1 MGGDAA
7 KKATTFFLPTR
18 VLEHGKI
25 SEGNNLMHLFVPFS
39 QLGSDDNKQS
49 KIVTNPDAQTFT
61 NTTSRQTVAPSKTI
75 LSRQAGDTFGNT
87 YFK

>member
-1 MGGDAA
+1 MGGNTA

-25 SEGNNLMHLFVPFS
+25 SEGNNLMHFLVPFS
-39 QLGSDDNKQS
+39 QLGASDK
-49 KIVTNPDAQTFT
+49 KTGPVVLNPDAQTFSNT
-61 NTTSRQTVAPSKTI
+61 NGVKTKPATQTI
-75 LSRQAGDTFGNT
+75 LSRSSDDTLGNT

>member
-39 QLGSDDNKQS
+39 QLGADKKGSGPT
-49 KIVTNPDAQTFT
+49 ILNPDAQTFSNT
-61 NTTSRQTVAPSKTI
+61 NGVKTKPATQTI

>member
-1 MGGDAA
+1 MGGSTVKDY
-7 KKATTFFLPTR
+7 TTFFIPTR

-25 SEGNNLMHLFVPFS
+25 SEGNNLMHLFVPLS
-39 QLGSDDNKQS
+39 QLGADK
-49 KIVTNPDAQTFT
+49 KGPGPVVLNPDAQTFSNVNGVKT
-61 NTTSRQTVAPSKTI
+61 KPATQTI